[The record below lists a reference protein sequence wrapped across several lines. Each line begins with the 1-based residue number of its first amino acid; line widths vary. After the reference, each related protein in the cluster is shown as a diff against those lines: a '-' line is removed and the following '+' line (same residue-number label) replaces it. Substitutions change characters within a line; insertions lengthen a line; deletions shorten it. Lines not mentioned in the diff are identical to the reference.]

1 MAVTTTSTHHKE
13 SDGKS
18 VTVAL
23 TSSVLKGRPVYAQ
36 GWLGISA
43 GAGDSGD
50 NIALDIAPQEYQFDV
65 PSSLS
70 VSKGTIV
77 RIDITQLTGHYPSDA
92 AYNTSAASATNLS
105 FFKATMDKDA
115 NNIVTGILLSTGGII

>member
-13 SDGKS
+13 SDGKA

-23 TSSVLKGRPVYAQ
+23 TSSVLKGRPIYAQ
-36 GWLGISA
+36 GWLGITG

-50 NIALDIAPQEYQFDV
+50 NVALDILPQEYQFDV

-70 VSKGTIV
+70 VAKGQIV
-77 RIDITQLTGHYPSDA
+77 RVDITQLTGHYITDA
-92 AYNTSAASATNLS
+92 GYNTSAASATNLS
-105 FFKATMDKDA
+105 LFKATMDKDA
-115 NNIVTGILLSTGGII
+115 NNIVTGILLSLGGII